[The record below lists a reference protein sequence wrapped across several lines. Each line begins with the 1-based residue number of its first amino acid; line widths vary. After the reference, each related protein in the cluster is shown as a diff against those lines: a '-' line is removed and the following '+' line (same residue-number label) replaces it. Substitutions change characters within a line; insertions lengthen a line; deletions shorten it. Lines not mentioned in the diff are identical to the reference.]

1 MVLPAAAPVGEDFS
15 GWLYLDD
22 TLITLKLTPIR
33 ADCLSMQGLARDV
46 GAITGADVRLP
57 QIQAV
62 DTRIQDT
69 VPIQVSASEACPLY
83 LGRVVRGIDAQAPTP
98 RWMAERL
105 ERSGIRPLLAPVDV
119 TNYVLLELG
128 QPMHANAQTHHKG
141 NIEVRMARAGETL
154 ALLF

>member
-1 MVLPAAAPVGEDFS
+1 MELPADAPVGEDLR
-15 GWLYLDD
+15 GWLNLDD
-22 TLITLKLTPIR
+22 TLITLKLTPNR
-33 ADCLSMQGLARDV
+33 ADCLSLQGLAREV

-98 RWMAERL
+98 RRMAERL
-105 ERSGIRPLLAPVDV
+105 ERSGIRPLLAPKDD
-119 TNYVLLELG
+119 TNNQQHEHK
-128 QPMHANAQTHHKG
+128 QPMHAFALSRLDG
-141 NIEVRMARAGETL
+141 GIVVR
-154 ALLF
+154 